1 VIVPISP
8 STSRVSNSS
17 FKKKGKKMRLRN
29 IFLSLPRLVMV
40 GAALSVSAAAGGLD
54 AAAVP
59 EGAASS
65 TVVATIEPVVSVNVL
80 MVKFVDQAADSIWTA
95 AVHPPQRTCE
105 WEQIEYRATQLAM
118 TGTLLKIGGTGPM
131 DMHWKAS
138 PAWTPF
144 ADKMTALALAAAKAA
159 KEKNTTAI
167 KKIGDEL
174 IVNCEACHRA
184 FKPEIPTQNI
194 STHMSH
200 AVPLADGLPPNCRA
214 K

>member
-1 VIVPISP
+1 
-8 STSRVSNSS
+8 
-17 FKKKGKKMRLRN
+17 
-29 IFLSLPRLVMV
+29 
-40 GAALSVSAAAGGLD
+40 
-54 AAAVP
+54 
-59 EGAASS
+59 
-65 TVVATIEPVVSVNVL
+65 
-80 MVKFVDQAADSIWTA
+80 
-95 AVHPPQRTCE
+95 
-105 WEQIEYRATQLAM
+105 
-118 TGTLLKIGGTGPM
+118 
-131 DMHWKAS
+131 MHWKAS